1 MFNIK
6 YGRLLSNIITDPKKM
21 NLNSHNQNFRFKRS
35 QRYKLINLSLFKRV
49 E

>member
-35 QRYKLINLSLFKRV
+35 QRCKLINLTVFKHV
-49 E
+49 K